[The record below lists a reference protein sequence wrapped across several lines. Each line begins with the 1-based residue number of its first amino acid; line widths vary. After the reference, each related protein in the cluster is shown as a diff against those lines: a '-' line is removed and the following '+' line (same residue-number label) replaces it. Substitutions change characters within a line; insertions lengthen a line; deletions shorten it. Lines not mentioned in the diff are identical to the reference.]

1 MFRSLLFSL
10 FLCIAMTGFSQY
22 REKPVISFVSRGFD
36 FGNIKEETGKVTHDF
51 VFTNTGKAPL
61 VIQQVTASCGCT
73 TPSWTKQPIAPGAKG
88 KITVTYS
95 ATGRPGTFT
104 KTITVNNN
112 STESIV
118 QLSIHGTVIA
128 QPLSQAQAFPV
139 SFGNLKLKSTI
150 IPFGEIHKGEM
161 KVVSIPVL
169 NTSDSSLTL
178 SIGNLPKHITA
189 LVQPKTLSPG
199 QKGSIQFSC
208 NTSLIND
215 WGFRSDKVTLI
226 VNNDVSGSKNSN
238 LTITGFI
245 SEDFSK
251 LTPAQKATTPI
262 ATLLTKQV
270 KLGKIKCGETIK
282 GKFAIRNTG
291 KSPLIIRKIFSDC
304 NCITAQLPQQG
315 IAAGQTVTINFS
327 VRTGKSIGQKI
338 ENVNLMTNSPAT
350 TDLQL
355 PVSWETIR

>member
-1 MFRSLLFSL
+1 
-10 FLCIAMTGFSQY
+10 MTGFSQY

-73 TPSWTKQPIAPGAKG
+73 TPSWTKQPIAPRAKG

-95 ATGRPGTFT
+95 ATGRPETFT

-128 QPLSQAQAFPV
+128 QPLSQAQAFPIA
-139 SFGNLKLKSTI
+139 FGKVKLKSTI
-150 IPFGEIHKGEM
+150 IPLGEMHKGEK
-161 KVVSIPVL
+161 KVMSIPVL
-169 NTSDSSLTL
+169 NTSDSSITL

-189 LVQPKTLSPG
+189 SVQPKTLSPG

-208 NTSLIND
+208 NTSLINE
-215 WGFRSDKVTLI
+215 WGFRSDKVVL
-226 VNNDVSGSKNSN
+226 VGNNDVASSKNN
-238 LTITGFI
+238 VLTITGFI

-251 LTPAQKATTPI
+251 LTPAQKVATPV
-262 ATLLTKQV
+262 AALLTKQV
-270 KLGKIKCGETIK
+270 SLGKIKCGETVK
-282 GKFAIRNTG
+282 GKFEIRNTG

-315 IAAGQTVTINFS
+315 IAVGQTATISFS
-327 VRTGKSIGQKI
+327 VRTGTSIGQKI

>member
-51 VFTNTGKAPL
+51 VFTNTGKTPL

-73 TPSWTKQPIAPGAKG
+73 TPVWTKQPIAPGAKG
-88 KITVTYS
+88 KITVTYA

-118 QLSIHGTVIA
+118 QLSIHGTVLA

-139 SFGNLKLKSTI
+139 TFGKVKLKSTI
-150 IPFGEIHKGEM
+150 IPLGEVHKGEK

-189 LVQPKTLSPG
+189 SVLPITLSPG
-199 QKGSIQFSC
+199 QKGSIQFTC
-208 NTSLIND
+208 NTTLIND
-215 WGFRSDKVTLI
+215 WGFRSDKVVLI
-226 VNNDVSGSKNSN
+226 ENNDAVSSRNN
-238 LTITGFI
+238 VTITSFI

-251 LTPAQKATTPI
+251 LTPAQKVMTPV

-282 GKFAIRNTG
+282 GTFEIRNTG

-315 IAAGQTVTINFS
+315 IATGQTATINVS

-338 ENVNLMTNSPAT
+338 ENVNLMTNSPTT

-355 PVSWETIR
+355 PISWETIR

>member
-51 VFTNTGKAPL
+51 VFTNTGKVPL

-118 QLSIHGTVIA
+118 QLSIHGTVLA

-139 SFGNLKLKSTI
+139 TLGKVKLKSTI
-150 IPFGEIHKGEM
+150 IPLGEVHKGEK

-178 SIGNLPKHITA
+178 SIGNLPRHITA
-189 LVQPKTLSPG
+189 SIHPQTLAPR
-199 QKGSIQFSC
+199 QEAIIQLTC
-208 NTSLIND
+208 NTTLIND
-215 WGFRSDKVTLI
+215 WGFRNDRATLI
-226 VNNDVSGSKNSN
+226 VNNDATASKHNLLTVS
-238 LTITGFI
+238 GFI

-251 LTPAQKATTPI
+251 MTPAQKATTSV

-270 KLGKIKCGETIK
+270 KLGKAKCGETIK
-282 GKFAIRNTG
+282 GKFEIRNTG

-304 NCITAQLPQQG
+304 NCITAQLPQQD
-315 IAAGQTVTINFS
+315 IAAGQTATISFS

-350 TDLQL
+350 TDIQL